1 MERFDGM
8 SDVRERG
15 ELDRRD
21 GGVAPGSLSRLE
33 EALTGSWRRVRRWR
47 VPPGWSAEDWWEE
60 AQAEGVA
67 AALRAVRDHDPAR
80 GVPLGAFVY
89 RRILAGVRT
98 RYRQEWAYG
107 LRRGSGAAA
116 EASQD
121 HPGDPPYIARVDEM
135 LAVFLAQ
142 LKERDRRLIGQLYW
156 DGLTEVEVARALGI
170 SHQAVSKRKRA
181 ILPTLRR
188 MIEAAGGI

>member
-1 MERFDGM
+1 MKRPDGTP
-8 SDVRERG
+8 DVRG
-15 ELDRRD
+15 QGKVDRHD
-21 GGVAPGSLSRLE
+21 GGVVPDPLSRLE
-33 EALTGSWRRVRRWR
+33 EALAGSWRRIRLWR
-47 VPPGWSAEDWWEE
+47 VPPGWSADEWWEE
-60 AQAEGVA
+60 ARAEGVA

-107 LRRGSGAAA
+107 LRCDSGAAA
-116 EASQD
+116 EASQGR
-121 HPGDPPYIARVDEM
+121 PGDSPPAARVDEM
-135 LAVFLAQ
+135 LRVLLAR
-142 LKERDRRLIGQLYW
+142 LKESDRRLIGQLYW
-156 DGLTEVEVARALGI
+156 DGLTESEVARALGI